1 MGKGDN
7 GPGNPGG
14 AGVTGIGGPNQ
25 GTGVI
30 GKGGADDPVFGSG
43 GIGVSGKGG
52 RAEAPG
58 IEPGVD
64 PGVGVFG
71 QGGLQ
76 DDAANITN
84 QPHAPG
90 MIGVAGNAPL
100 PPFQATG
107 GAGVFGQGANA
118 VRKTVTPPGGT
129 PNVSGPASPGP
140 GVLGKGALQTQDG
153 AASGNPSPGVIGLAG
168 DAAFPPFDE
177 ASNAG
182 VYGKGNTG
190 VIGVAGK
197 DIGMNIANP
206 GFGIGVLG
214 ASNADTG
221 KLAAGVTA
229 ISSNSPNFPALIAI
243 NNKGTQEANA
253 IAAFFD
259 GDILKTGVNGAA
271 IPQSDGSHRVLIGI
285 ESPESWFEDF
295 GEGHLVN
302 GKAEVR
308 LDPEFAAVIVTDQY
322 HVFVT
327 PYGECN
333 GLFVADRN
341 AYGFRV
347 SEQQA
352 GTSNVSFGYRVV
364 AKRKDVVVDRL
375 ARVTLPKI
383 PSTEVISP
391 H

>member
-1 MGKGDN
+1 
-7 GPGNPGG
+7 
-14 AGVTGIGGPNQ
+14 
-25 GTGVI
+25 
-30 GKGGADDPVFGSG
+30 
-43 GIGVSGKGG
+43 
-52 RAEAPG
+52 
-58 IEPGVD
+58 
-64 PGVGVFG
+64 
-71 QGGLQ
+71 
-76 DDAANITN
+76 
-84 QPHAPG
+84 
-90 MIGVAGNAPL
+90 
-100 PPFQATG
+100 
-107 GAGVFGQGANA
+107 
-118 VRKTVTPPGGT
+118 
-129 PNVSGPASPGP
+129 
-140 GVLGKGALQTQDG
+140 
-153 AASGNPSPGVIGLAG
+153 VIGLAG
-168 DAAFPPFDE
+168 DVAFPPFDE

-341 AYGFRV
+341 AYRFQV
-347 SEQQA
+347 CEQRA

>member
-1 MGKGDN
+1 
-7 GPGNPGG
+7 
-14 AGVTGIGGPNQ
+14 
-25 GTGVI
+25 
-30 GKGGADDPVFGSG
+30 
-43 GIGVSGKGG
+43 
-52 RAEAPG
+52 
-58 IEPGVD
+58 
-64 PGVGVFG
+64 
-71 QGGLQ
+71 
-76 DDAANITN
+76 
-84 QPHAPG
+84 

-129 PNVSGPASPGP
+129 PDVSGPASPGP

-153 AASGNPSPGVIGLAG
+153 AASGNPSAGVIGLAG

-182 VYGKGNTG
+182 VYGKGHIG

-206 GFGIGVLG
+206 DFGIGVLG

-221 KLAAGVTA
+221 KLAAAVTA
-229 ISSNSPNFPALIAI
+229 ISINSPNFSALIAI

-295 GEGHLVN
+295 GEGHLVK
-302 GKAEVR
+302 GKTEVR

-347 SEQQA
+347 CEQRA

-391 H
+391 G